1 MCWLHNVVGDCASAF
16 HLGAWGIWNRA
27 PACTR
32 RLKQTIRIV
41 ILNVFQINQEK
52 PIWISWVWIASANDL
67 QYYCI
72 SSLHHLYTDVSN
84 LFKLKC
90 TYSRRFPFP
99 SIWWPMHHPI
109 FRSATN
115 STMRISSSFAQSTW
129 PSGKSWFLFQ
139 AWIALPAPDGLM
151 DWLFA
156 NEYASE
162 RIWVNVVS
170 SFKRLVA
177 SYPCL
182 YCIIPGYHVSITV
195 INPRRGFLELH
206 SPSLVFWKLKLVST
220 TAV

>member
-72 SSLHHLYTDVSN
+72 SSLQHLYTDVSN

-90 TYSRRFPFP
+90 TCSRRFPFP

-129 PSGKSWFLFQ
+129 PSGKSWFQ
-139 AWIALPAPDGLM
+139 AKDPLLSKGTRT
-151 DWLFA
+151 
-156 NEYASE
+156 Y
-162 RIWVNVVS
+162 
-170 SFKRLVA
+170 
-177 SYPCL
+177 
-182 YCIIPGYHVSITV
+182 
-195 INPRRGFLELH
+195 LH
-206 SPSLVFWKLKLVST
+206 WKS
-220 TAV
+220 AHENAR